1 MEEAGTI
8 RELAVENDRL
18 RHLHRLLAAELA
30 DATGHAGAAAGLA
43 TEEDDS
49 SRWERDLAV
58 NRWSDRVARLRAA
71 RSGLAFGRLDHPAGP
86 PTYVGRTGLADAD
99 GETALVDWRA
109 PAARPF
115 YCATVATPEGVTRR
129 RHLRLAGVGPQERVV
144 ALHDDVLDLRAALLD
159 PQASADTA
167 GDPALLAAL
176 TAPRSGSM
184 RDIVAT
190 IQSEQDAIIRLP
202 LSGTV
207 VVEGGPG
214 TGKTAVA
221 LHRVAYL
228 LYAHRAQL
236 ARRGVL
242 VVGPSAGFLRYV
254 ADVLPSLGE
263 TAVVFTTPGGLRHG
277 VDTAAVDVPD
287 VARIKGSLGIVDVL
301 KRAVAQRQE
310 LPREVIPLE
319 LDDVTVE
326 IDAELVHPA
335 RDAARASGLP
345 HNAARA
351 VFRDVL
357 GAALVRDAVLR
368 IGDGWLEPRELDSE
382 PAREIAADV
391 RREVAAHPG
400 FHDAVETLW
409 PRCTPE
415 RLLSELLGDE
425 ERLAALDPALGAL
438 HRAQGDAWT
447 VADAPL
453 LDELV
458 DLLGPLDS
466 RAAGDAGDSS
476 ALRVLEALD
485 EVERDD
491 DDQMRAADLVDAERL
506 AERYSA
512 QDLRTVAERAA
523 ADRDWTFGHVVVDE
537 AQELSP
543 MDWRVLLRRCPTRSM
558 TIVGDLAQRSAPAGS
573 RAWDVGERAVHRQLT
588 INYRTPAEIMHR
600 AARILPAIG
609 PDLRAPESVRH
620 SGELPWE
627 RTVDR
632 ADLIGAV
639 TAAVRA
645 DLPKEGTMAVIAADP
660 PALAAADIPLDV
672 SLITATEAKGQEFD
686 VVIVVD
692 PDAIQ
697 ANCPADLY
705 VALTRATQRL
715 GILAVR

>member
-1 MEEAGTI
+1 VEDAGTT

-18 RHLHRLLAAELA
+18 RHLHRLLAAELD
-30 DATGHAGAAAGLA
+30 DATGRVGTAASVA
-43 TEEDDS
+43 TEDDDS
-49 SRWERDLAV
+49 SRWERDVAV
-58 NRWSDRVARLRAA
+58 GRWSDRATRLRAA
-71 RSGLAFGRLDHPAGP
+71 RTGLAFGRLDHPSGP
-86 PTYVGRTGLADAD
+86 PTYIGRTGLADAE

-115 YCATVATPEGVTRR
+115 YCATAATPDGVTRR
-129 RHLRLAGVGPQERVV
+129 RHLKLAGVGPQERVV
-144 ALHDDVLDLRAALLD
+144 ALHDDVLDLRAAE
-159 PQASADTA
+159 ASVETA
-167 GDPALLAAL
+167 ADPALLAAL
-176 TAPRSGSM
+176 TAPRSATM

-190 IQSEQDAIIRLP
+190 IQSEQDGIIRLP

-228 LYAHRAQL
+228 LYAHREQL

-277 VDTAAVDVPD
+277 VDTAAVEAPD
-287 VARIKGSLGIVDVL
+287 VARVKGGLGIVEVL
-301 KRAVAQRQE
+301 RQAVAQRQE
-310 LPREVIPLE
+310 LPRDEIRLE
-319 LDDVTVE
+319 LDDVTVT

-345 HNAARA
+345 HNPARA
-351 VFRDVL
+351 VFRDAL
-357 GAALVRDAVLR
+357 GAALVRDAVLA
-368 IGDGWLEPRELDSE
+368 IGEGWLEPDELDTDA
-382 PAREIAADV
+382 AREIAADV
-391 RREVAAHPG
+391 RAELVAHPG
-400 FHDAVETLW
+400 FHAAVEALW

-415 RLLSELLGDE
+415 RLLSELLGDR
-425 ERLAALDPALGAL
+425 ERLAALDPALVAL

-447 VADAPL
+447 VSDAPL

-458 DLLGPLDS
+458 DLLGPLDH
-466 RAAGDAGDSS
+466 RGAATGEDGS
-476 ALRVLEALD
+476 AQRVLEALD

-491 DDQMRAADLVDAERL
+491 DDELRAADLVDAARL
-506 AERYSA
+506 VERYGER
-512 QDLRTVAERAA
+512 DLRTVAERAA

-543 MDWRVLLRRCPTRSM
+543 MDWRVLTRRCPTRSM
-558 TIVGDLAQRSAPAGS
+558 TVVGDLAQRSSAAGS
-573 RAWDVGERAVHRQLT
+573 QAWDVGERAVHRQLT
-588 INYRTPAEIMHR
+588 INYRTPAEIMDR
-600 AARILPAIG
+600 AAQVLPAIG
-609 PDLRAPESVRH
+609 PGLGAPESVRH

-627 RTVDR
+627 RAVDR
-632 ADLIGAV
+632 GELRAAV
-639 TAAVRA
+639 TAAVLA
-645 DLPKEGTMAVIAADP
+645 DRPEVGTMAVIAAE
-660 PALAAADIPLDV
+660 PAALVTPELPLDV

-686 VVIVVD
+686 VVLVVD
-692 PDAIQ
+692 PDSIQ
-697 ANCPADLY
+697 ARCPADLY

-715 GILAVR
+715 GILSVR

>member
-1 MEEAGTI
+1 VEEAGTT
-8 RELAVENDRL
+8 RELAIENGRL

-30 DATGHAGAAAGLA
+30 EATGRAGAAAGIA
-43 TEEDDS
+43 TEEHDS
-49 SRWERDLAV
+49 SRWERDVAV
-58 NRWSDRVARLRAA
+58 DRWSDRVARLRAA
-71 RSGLAFGRLDHPAGP
+71 RSGLAFGRLDHHAGP
-86 PTYVGRTGLADAD
+86 PTYIGRTGLADAD

-109 PAARPF
+109 PAAGPF

-129 RHLRLAGVGPQERVV
+129 RHLRLAGVGPQERVI
-144 ALHDDVLDLRAALLD
+144 ALHDDVLDLRAAD
-159 PQASADTA
+159 ASSATA
-167 GDPALLAAL
+167 ADPALLAAL
-176 TAPRSGSM
+176 TAPRSGTM

-228 LYAHRAQL
+228 LYAHRSRL

-242 VVGPSAGFLRYV
+242 VVGPSAAFLRYV

-277 VDTAAVDVPD
+277 IDTAVVDAPE
-287 VARIKGSLGIVDVL
+287 VARIKGDLGIVEVL
-301 KRAVAQRQE
+301 RGAVAQRQE
-310 LPREVIPLE
+310 LPRAPIPID

-335 RDAARASGLP
+335 RDAARATGLP
-345 HNAARA
+345 HNSARA
-351 VFRDVL
+351 VFRDAL

-368 IGDGWLEPRELDSE
+368 IGDGWLDPRELDSE

-400 FHDAVETLW
+400 FHAAVETLW

-415 RLLSELLGDE
+415 RLLSELLGDR
-425 ERLAALDPALGAL
+425 ERLAALDPALAVL
-438 HRAQGDAWT
+438 HRARGDAWT
-447 VADAPL
+447 VSDAPL

-458 DLLGPLDS
+458 DLLGPLDPRS
-466 RAAGDAGDSS
+466 AGDAVDDS
-476 ALRVLEALD
+476 ARRVLEALA
-485 EVERDD
+485 EAERDD
-491 DDQMRAADLVDAERL
+491 DDELRAADLVDAARL
-506 AERYSA
+506 AERHGER
-512 QDLRTVAERAA
+512 DLRTVAERAA

-543 MDWRVLLRRCPTRSM
+543 MDWRVLARRCPTRSM
-558 TIVGDLAQRSAPAGS
+558 TVVGDLAQRSAAAGS
-573 RAWDVGERAVHRQLT
+573 RTWDVGDRAVRRQLT
-588 INYRTPAEIMHR
+588 VNYRTPAEIMDR
-600 AARILPAIG
+600 AAQVLPAIG
-609 PDLRAPESVRH
+609 PGLRAPESVRR

-627 RTVDR
+627 RTVER
-632 ADLIGAV
+632 SELP
-639 TAAVRA
+639 AAVAAAVQA
-645 DLPKEGTMAVIAADP
+645 DRPAAGTMAVIAADP
-660 PALAAADIPLDV
+660 AVLAASDIPLDV
-672 SLITATEAKGQEFD
+672 PLITAAEAKGQEFD
-686 VVIVVD
+686 VVLVVD

-715 GILAVR
+715 GILTVR

>member
-1 MEEAGTI
+1 MEDAGTT

-30 DATGHAGAAAGLA
+30 EATGRAGTAAAVM
-43 TEEDDS
+43 TEETDS
-49 SRWERDLAV
+49 SRFQRDLAV
-58 NRWSDRVARLRAA
+58 GTWSDRATRLRAA
-71 RSGLAFGRLDHPAGP
+71 RNGLAFGRLDHPAGP

-129 RHLRLAGVGPQERVV
+129 RHLRLAGLGPQERVV
-144 ALHDDVLDLRAALLD
+144 ALHDDILDVGAAD
-159 PQASADTA
+159 ISADTA
-167 GDPALLAAL
+167 ADPALLAAL
-176 TAPRSGSM
+176 TAPRSGTM
-184 RDIVAT
+184 RDIVST
-190 IQSEQDAIIRLP
+190 IQGEQDAIIRLP
-202 LSGTV
+202 LTGTV

-228 LYAHRAQL
+228 LYAHREQL

-242 VVGPSAGFLRYV
+242 VVGPSAAFLRYV

-277 VDTAAVDVPD
+277 IDTAALDAPE
-287 VARIKGSLGIVDVL
+287 VARIKGELSILDVL
-301 KRAVAQRQE
+301 RRAVAQRQE
-310 LPREVIPLE
+310 LPAEPLRIE

-326 IDAELVHPA
+326 VDAELVHEA

-351 VFRDVL
+351 VFRDAL
-357 GAALVRDAVLR
+357 GTALVRDAVLR
-368 IGDGWLEPRELDSE
+368 IGDGWLDQRELTGTLG
-382 PAREIAADV
+382 RELAGDV
-391 RREVAAHPG
+391 RRELATHRG
-400 FHDAVETLW
+400 FHAAVEELW
-409 PRCTPE
+409 PLCTPE
-415 RLLSELLGDE
+415 RLLAELLGDRD
-425 ERLAALDPALGAL
+425 RLAALDPALVVL

-447 VADAPL
+447 VSDAPL

-458 DLLGPLDS
+458 ELLGEVERPEPESRGLDDTA
-466 RAAGDAGDSS
+466 R
-476 ALRVLEALD
+476 RVLEALD
-485 EVERDD
+485 EVESDEEFAL
-491 DDQMRAADLVDAERL
+491 RATDVLNTATL
-506 AERYSA
+506 AERHTER
-512 QDLRTVAERAA
+512 DLRTVAERAA

-543 MDWRVLLRRCPTRSM
+543 MDWRVLVRRCPTRSM
-558 TIVGDLAQRSAPAGS
+558 TVVGDLAQRSAAAGS
-573 RAWDVGERAVHRQLT
+573 RTWDVGPRAVHRTLT
-588 INYRTPAEIMHR
+588 INYRTPAEIMDR
-600 AARILPAIG
+600 AAQVLPEIG
-609 PDLRAPESVRH
+609 PGLEAPRSVRH

-632 ADLIGAV
+632 ADLGV
-639 TAAVRA
+639 ELVAAVAA
-645 DLPKEGTMAVIAADP
+645 DRPDAGTMAVIAPEPAALPDLDP
-660 PALAAADIPLDV
+660 DV
-672 SLITATEAKGQEFD
+672 TVLTPPESKGQEFD

-692 PDAIQ
+692 PDGIRAG
-697 ANCPADLY
+697 CPADLY

>member
-1 MEEAGTI
+1 MEEAGTT

-30 DATGHAGAAAGLA
+30 DATGRASKAAGVR
-43 TEEDDS
+43 TERDDS
-49 SRWERDLAV
+49 SRWERDVAV
-58 NRWSDRVARLRAA
+58 NLWSDRVTRLRAA
-71 RSGLAFGRLDHPAGP
+71 RTGLAFGRLDHPAGP
-86 PTYVGRTGLADAD
+86 PTYIGRTGLADTD

-109 PAARPF
+109 PAAGPF
-115 YCATVATPEGVTRR
+115 YCATAVAPEGVTRR

-144 ALHDDVLDLRAALLD
+144 ALHDDVLDLRAAGNSV
-159 PQASADTA
+159 ATA
-167 GDPALLAAL
+167 ADPALLAAL
-176 TAPRSGSM
+176 TAPRSSTM
-184 RDIVAT
+184 RDIVST

-202 LSGTV
+202 LPGTV

-228 LYAHRAQL
+228 LYAHREQL

-277 VDTAAVDVPD
+277 IATAAVDASD
-287 VARIKGSLGIVDVL
+287 VARTKGDLGIVDVL
-301 KRAVAQRQE
+301 RRAVAQRQE
-310 LPREVIPLE
+310 LPADPILLE
-319 LDDVTVE
+319 LDDITVE
-326 IDAELVHPA
+326 IDTELVHPA
-335 RDAARASGLP
+335 RDIARATGLP

-351 VFRDVL
+351 VFRDAL

-368 IGDGWLEPRELDSE
+368 IGDGWLDTHELDSE
-382 PAREIAADV
+382 AAREIAADV
-391 RREVAAHPG
+391 RKELAGHPG
-400 FHDAVETLW
+400 FHAAVESLW

-415 RLLSELLGDE
+415 RLLSELLGDR
-425 ERLAALDPALGAL
+425 ERLAALDPALVAL
-438 HRAQGDAWT
+438 HRVQGDAWT
-447 VADAPL
+447 VSDAPL

-458 DLLGPLDS
+458 ELLGPIDAG
-466 RAAGDAGDSS
+466 RAAASSGDDRAQQ
-476 ALRVLEALD
+476 VLEAIEQVD
-485 EVERDD
+485 QDD
-491 DDQMRAADLVDAERL
+491 DETLRATDLLDATQL
-506 AERYSA
+506 AERHGA

-543 MDWRVLLRRCPTRSM
+543 MDWRVLYRRCPTRSM
-558 TIVGDLAQRSAPAGS
+558 TVVGDLAQRSAAAGS
-573 RAWDVGERAVHRQLT
+573 RTWDVGRRAVRRQLT
-588 INYRTPAEIMHR
+588 INYRTPAEIMDR
-600 AARILPAIG
+600 AAQVLPAIG
-609 PDLRAPESVRH
+609 PGLRAPESVRH

-632 ADLIGAV
+632 GEL
-639 TAAVRA
+639 TAAVSAAVQA
-645 DLPKEGTMAVIAADP
+645 DRPGVGTMAVIAADP
-660 PALAAADIPLDV
+660 AALATTDVPLDV
-672 SLITATEAKGQEFD
+672 SLITAAESKGQEFD
-686 VVIVVD
+686 VVLVVD

>member
-1 MEEAGTI
+1 VEEAGTI
-8 RELAVENDRL
+8 RELAVENDQL

-30 DATGHAGAAAGLA
+30 ETTGHAGTAAGLS

-58 NRWSDRVARLRAA
+58 NSWSDRVARLRAA
-71 RSGLAFGRLDHPAGP
+71 RTGLAFGRLDHPTGP

-144 ALHDDVLDLRAALLD
+144 ALHDDVLDLRTAA
-159 PQASADTA
+159 ASADTA

-242 VVGPSAGFLRYV
+242 VVGPTAGFLRYV

-277 VDTAAVDVPD
+277 IDTAAVDTPE
-287 VARIKGSLGIVDVL
+287 VARTKGGLGIVEVL

-310 LPREVIPLE
+310 LPREPIPIELE
-319 LDDVTVE
+319 DVTVE
-326 IDAELVHPA
+326 VDAELVHPA
-335 RDAARASGLP
+335 RDAGRATGLP
-345 HNAARA
+345 HNTARA

-368 IGDGWLEPRELDSE
+368 IGDGWLDPSELDSE

-400 FHDAVETLW
+400 FHAAVETLW

-415 RLLSELLGDE
+415 RLLSELLGDR
-425 ERLAALDPALGAL
+425 ERLAALDPELVAL

-458 DLLGPLDS
+458 DLLGPLDG

-476 ALRVLEALD
+476 AQRVLEALD

-491 DDQMRAADLVDAERL
+491 DDQLRAADLVDAERL
-506 AERYSA
+506 AERYGE

-523 ADRDWTFGHVVVDE
+523 GDRDWTFGHVVVDE

-588 INYRTPAEIMHR
+588 INYRTPAEIMDR
-600 AARILPAIG
+600 AAQVLPAIG
-609 PDLRAPESVRH
+609 PGLRAPESVRH

-627 RTVDR
+627 RTVER
-632 ADLIGAV
+632 GELTTAV
-639 TAAVRA
+639 KAAVRA

-660 PALAAADIPLDV
+660 AALAAADIPLDV
-672 SLITATEAKGQEFD
+672 SLITAAEAKGQEFD